1 MGIMRTALE
10 GKNIVLGVTGS
21 IAAYKALDAASK
33 LTQAGALVDVILT
46 ASAEKFITRLS
57 FQSITHRQVY
67 TDLFDSSSDLAIHHV
82 ALAERAD
89 LIAIYPATANTLAK
103 LAHGIADDTL
113 STTVLASRAPLLV
126 APAMDGYMYNNP
138 ATQANI
144 NLLEQRDIHIIGPSS
159 GHLASGLTGTG
170 RLVEPTALI
179 EEIKVILGR
188 QGDLT
193 HLSIVVSAGGT
204 QEPIDPVRVITNH
217 SSGKMGYAIAE
228 AARDRGAKVTLVT
241 ASKGIPDPAV
251 HTVTKVTTVNEMRNA
266 VLAACEDANV
276 VIMAAAISDYTPVTV
291 ATQKI
296 KKDTES
302 DRMSIE
308 VRKTNDFFL
317 EIPPQVLRV
326 GFAAE
331 SEHLVT
337 NAAEKLERKGMAL
350 IVANDITAADSGFNV
365 DTNRV
370 TFVDKTGMSEELPLL
385 TKYEVGHKILD
396 KVQSLLHDSG

>member
-1 MGIMRTALE
+1 MRNALE

-46 ASAEKFITRLS
+46 ASAEKFITQLS

-67 TDLFDSSSDLAIHHV
+67 TDLFDPSSDLAIHHV

-89 LIAIYPATANTLAK
+89 LVAIYPATANTIAK
-103 LAHGIADDTL
+103 IAHGIADDTL
-113 STTVLASRAPLLV
+113 GTTVLASRAPLLV

-138 ATQANI
+138 ATQSNI
-144 NLLEQRDIHIIGPSS
+144 NLLESRGIDIIGPST
-159 GHLASGLTGTG
+159 GHLASGLTGAG
-170 RLVEPTALI
+170 RLVEPMGLI
-179 EEIKVILGR
+179 EQIKTVLGR

-241 ASKGIPDPAV
+241 ASKAIPDPSMHSV
-251 HTVTKVTTVNEMRNA
+251 KKVTTVDEMRDA
-266 VLAACEDANV
+266 VLSACKDADV

-296 KKDTES
+296 KKDAES

-308 VRKTNDFFL
+308 VKKTNDFFL
-317 EIPPQVLRV
+317 EIPSQVLRV

-331 SEHLVT
+331 SENLVK
-337 NAAEKLERKGMAL
+337 NAADKLQRKGMAL

-370 TFVDKTGMSEELPLL
+370 TFVDKAGISEELPLL

-396 KVQSLLHDSG
+396 KVQSLLNASG

>member
-89 LIAIYPATANTLAK
+89 LIAIYPATANTIAK

-144 NLLEQRDIHIIGPSS
+144 NLLEQRDINIIGPTA

-170 RLVEPTALI
+170 RLIEPTALI

-241 ASKGIPDPAV
+241 ASKGIPDPSV
-251 HTVTKVTTVNEMRNA
+251 HAVTKVTTVDEMRNA
-266 VLAACEDANV
+266 VLTACEDANV

-296 KKDTES
+296 KKETES

-337 NAAEKLERKGMAL
+337 NAAEKLQRKGMAL

-370 TFVDKTGMSEELPLL
+370 TFVDKTGTAEELPLL

-396 KVQSLLHDSG
+396 KVLSLLHVSG

>member
-1 MGIMRTALE
+1 MRTALE

>member
-1 MGIMRTALE
+1 
-10 GKNIVLGVTGS
+10 
-21 IAAYKALDAASK
+21 
-33 LTQAGALVDVILT
+33 
-46 ASAEKFITRLS
+46 
-57 FQSITHRQVY
+57 
-67 TDLFDSSSDLAIHHV
+67 
-82 ALAERAD
+82 
-89 LIAIYPATANTLAK
+89 
-103 LAHGIADDTL
+103 
-113 STTVLASRAPLLV
+113 
-126 APAMDGYMYNNP
+126 
-138 ATQANI
+138 
-144 NLLEQRDIHIIGPSS
+144 
-159 GHLASGLTGTG
+159 
-170 RLVEPTALI
+170 
-179 EEIKVILGR
+179 
-188 QGDLT
+188 
-193 HLSIVVSAGGT
+193 
-204 QEPIDPVRVITNH
+204 
-217 SSGKMGYAIAE
+217 MGYAIAE

-241 ASKGIPDPAV
+241 ASKGIPDPSIHA
-251 HTVTKVTTVNEMRNA
+251 VTKVTTVDEMRNA

-302 DRMSIE
+302 ERMSIE

-331 SEHLVT
+331 SENLVT

>member
-1 MGIMRTALE
+1 MRNALE

-46 ASAEKFITRLS
+46 ASAEKFITQLS

-67 TDLFDSSSDLAIHHV
+67 TDLFDPSSDLAIHHV

-89 LIAIYPATANTLAK
+89 LVAIYPATANTIAK
-103 LAHGIADDTL
+103 IAHGMADDTL
-113 STTVLASRAPLLV
+113 GTTVLASRAPLLV

-138 ATQANI
+138 ATQSNI
-144 NLLEQRDIHIIGPSS
+144 NLLESRGIDIIGPST
-159 GHLASGLTGTG
+159 GHLASGLTGAG
-170 RLVEPTALI
+170 RLVEPMALI
-179 EEIKVILGR
+179 EQIKTVLGR

-241 ASKGIPDPAV
+241 ASKAIPDPSMHSV
-251 HTVTKVTTVNEMRNA
+251 KKVTTVDEMRDA
-266 VLAACEDANV
+266 VLSACKDADV

-296 KKDTES
+296 KKDAES

-308 VRKTNDFFL
+308 VKKTNDFFL
-317 EIPPQVLRV
+317 EIPSQVLRV

-331 SEHLVT
+331 SENLVK
-337 NAAEKLERKGMAL
+337 NAADKLQRKGMAL

-370 TFVDKTGMSEELPLL
+370 TFVDKAGISEELPLL

-396 KVQSLLHDSG
+396 KVQSLLNASG

>member
-241 ASKGIPDPAV
+241 ASKGIPDPSV
-251 HTVTKVTTVNEMRNA
+251 HAVTKVTTVDEMRNA

-331 SEHLVT
+331 SENLVT

>member
-1 MGIMRTALE
+1 MRNALE
-10 GKNIVLGVTGS
+10 GKHIVLGVTGS
-21 IAAYKALDAASK
+21 IASYKALDAASK

-46 ASAEKFITRLS
+46 SSAEKFITRLS
-57 FQSITHRQVY
+57 FQSITHREVY
-67 TDLFDSSSDLAIHHV
+67 TDLFDSTSDLAIHHV

-89 LIAIYPATANTLAK
+89 LIAVYPATANTIAK
-103 LAHGIADDTL
+103 IAHGMADDTL
-113 STTVLASRAPLLV
+113 STTILASRAPLLV

-138 ATQANI
+138 VTQS
-144 NLLEQRDIHIIGPSS
+144 NLELLKTRTVDILGPAI

-170 RLVEPTALI
+170 RLVEPTTLLGQ
-179 EEIKVILGR
+179 IKVILGR

-241 ASKGIPDPAV
+241 AAKGIPEPTVHAV
-251 HTVTKVTTVNEMRNA
+251 EKVTTVDEMRNA
-266 VLAACEDANV
+266 VLSACENANV
-276 VIMAAAISDYTPVTV
+276 VIMAAAVSDYTPVTV
-291 ATQKI
+291 ATQKL
-296 KKDTES
+296 KKDAES
-302 DRMSIE
+302 TQMSIE
-308 VRKTNDFFL
+308 VKKTNDFFL
-317 EIPPQVLRV
+317 EIPPHVLRV

-331 SEHLVT
+331 SENLVD
-337 NAAEKLERKGMAL
+337 NAGDKMLRKGMAL
-350 IVANDITAADSGFNV
+350 IVANDITAVDSGFNV

-370 TFVDKTGMSEELPLL
+370 TFIDRTGTTEELPLL

-396 KVQSLLHDSG
+396 KVLSLLPISG

>member
-67 TDLFDSSSDLAIHHV
+67 SDLFDSSSDLAIHHV

-113 STTVLASRAPLLV
+113 CTTVLASRAPLLV

-241 ASKGIPDPAV
+241 ASKGIPDPSV
-251 HTVTKVTTVNEMRNA
+251 HAVTKVTTVDEMRNA

-331 SEHLVT
+331 SENLVT

-396 KVQSLLHDSG
+396 KVQSLLHASG

>member
-1 MGIMRTALE
+1 MRNALE

-46 ASAEKFITRLS
+46 ASAEKFITQLS

-67 TDLFDSSSDLAIHHV
+67 TDLFDPSSDLAIHHV

-89 LIAIYPATANTLAK
+89 LVAIYPATANTIAK
-103 LAHGIADDTL
+103 IAHGIADDTL
-113 STTVLASRAPLLV
+113 GTTVLASRAPLLV

-138 ATQANI
+138 ATQSNI
-144 NLLEQRDIHIIGPSS
+144 NLLESRGIDIIGPST
-159 GHLASGLTGTG
+159 GHLASGLTGAG
-170 RLVEPTALI
+170 RLVEPMALI
-179 EEIKVILGR
+179 EQIKTVLGR

-241 ASKGIPDPAV
+241 ASKAIPDPSMHSV
-251 HTVTKVTTVNEMRNA
+251 KKVTTVDEMRDA
-266 VLAACEDANV
+266 VLSACKDADV

-296 KKDTES
+296 KKDAES

-308 VRKTNDFFL
+308 VKKTNDFFL
-317 EIPPQVLRV
+317 EIPSQVLRV

-331 SEHLVT
+331 SENLVK
-337 NAAEKLERKGMAL
+337 NAADKLQRKGMAL

-370 TFVDKTGMSEELPLL
+370 TFVDKAGISEELPLL

-396 KVQSLLHDSG
+396 KVQSLLNASG